1 MCVQVMVTSER
12 QIRFKF
18 LTHVRL
24 CKMAVTIII
33 LKFQMCRVKVILV
46 KKMNT
51 KCKNIQR
58 NYVKIL
64 FLVGQQWNPVTRHYY
79 KAALSQLAFA
89 GWHEQHCLICYSCKV
104 SVNYFSLQNT
114 CTALNRCLSRQE
126 PNCWTSGIGARLA
139 EVYFEYTDLRE
150 ISPFSTLIF

>member
-18 LTHVRL
+18 LTHVIL

-64 FLVGQQWNPVTRHYY
+64 FLVSQQ
-79 KAALSQLAFA
+79 
-89 GWHEQHCLICYSCKV
+89 
-104 SVNYFSLQNT
+104 
-114 CTALNRCLSRQE
+114 
-126 PNCWTSGIGARLA
+126 
-139 EVYFEYTDLRE
+139 
-150 ISPFSTLIF
+150 